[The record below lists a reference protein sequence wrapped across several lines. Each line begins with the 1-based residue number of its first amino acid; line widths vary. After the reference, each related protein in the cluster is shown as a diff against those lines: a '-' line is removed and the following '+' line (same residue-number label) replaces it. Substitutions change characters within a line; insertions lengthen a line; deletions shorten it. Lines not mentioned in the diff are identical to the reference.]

1 MPTTRTIMDD
11 TNKIP
16 KLTINVIILKPSQRN
31 NQSLQA
37 KKVLSKRRIKIDE
50 LSQKSLFD
58 NQNYRYNIMSLS
70 FLLVPP
76 IIYKVFNCR

>member
-1 MPTTRTIMDD
+1 MDD

-37 KKVLSKRRIKIDE
+37 KKVLSKRRIKIDV
-50 LSQKSLFD
+50 LNQKSLFD
-58 NQNYRYNIMSLS
+58 NQNYRYNIKWLSYYFPQLSIKFLIADIFASLN
-70 FLLVPP
+70 L
-76 IIYKVFNCR
+76 